1 MMKRIFAYSL
11 FVLLFSAVGCGT
23 GTHKGNGSQSSV
35 SDTGKAVI
43 SFTEY
48 EHDFGQVKA
57 GEKVT
62 CLFTFTNTGTSDLVV
77 SSAIA
82 SCGCTVTKYS
92 GKPVGPGETGNI
104 KVAFDTS
111 GRNGIQTKTITVQS
125 NATTPVVILKITTE
139 VININNN

>member
-11 FVLLFSAVGCGT
+11 FAFLLSTVGCGT
-23 GTHKGNGSQSSV
+23 GIHKGHGSQSSV

-48 EHDFGQVKA
+48 EHNFGKVNA

-62 CLFTFTNTGTSDLVV
+62 CLFTFTNAGTSDLVV
-77 SSAIA
+77 SSAVA

-92 GKPVGPGETGNI
+92 GKPVSPGKTGDI

-125 NATTPVVILKITTE
+125 NATMPVVILKITTE